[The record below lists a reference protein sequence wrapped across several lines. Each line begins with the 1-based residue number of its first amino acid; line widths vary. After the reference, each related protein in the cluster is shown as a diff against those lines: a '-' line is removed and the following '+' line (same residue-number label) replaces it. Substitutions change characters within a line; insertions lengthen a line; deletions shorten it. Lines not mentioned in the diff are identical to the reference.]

1 MKTIWKIFTGD
12 LKRIQKN
19 AIAWI
24 VILGLSVV
32 PSLYAWFNIA
42 ASWDPYSNTGS
53 LKVAVANTDK
63 GYEGDLLPLN
73 INMGEQVISGLR
85 ENNQLKWVFT
95 TKKKAVEGVKS
106 GKYMRRS

>member
-1 MKTIWKIFTGD
+1 MRNIWKIFIGD
-12 LKRIQKN
+12 LKKIKKN

-53 LKVAVANTDK
+53 LKVAVANVMQDMRVNCFR
-63 GYEGDLLPLN
+63 LVS
-73 INMGEQVISGLR
+73 I
-85 ENNQLKWVFT
+85 WV
-95 TKKKAVEGVKS
+95 S
-106 GKYMRRS
+106 R